1 MTLDMERTAI
11 ILAVALAFAVFFWI
25 LAEIGL
31 RQQIKE
37 WAKVVAENCR
47 LKEKL
52 KKYEQEGKND
62 T

>member
-1 MTLDMERTAI
+1 MERIVI
-11 ILAVALAFAVFFWI
+11 ILAVALALAVYLWI

-31 RQQIKE
+31 RRKIKE

-47 LKEKL
+47 LKEQL
-52 KKYEQEGKND
+52 EKYEQEGKND